1 MDQDDDTLDIALSPS
16 DHLFHKPERICVFG
30 SSGGGKTHLTVNLV
44 RRFSDRFYKIIL
56 CGNKNDLLTLPET
69 RAKTEMYQSDSQ
81 GEEIFNPFQH
91 MDPYDM
97 KKNDTGRQLLL
108 VYDDLMETV
117 YKSPIISQIFSK
129 GRHLGLSVILIL
141 QTYYPTGSGTSLMP
155 QIKNN
160 ATIQIFTKCRSQSEI
175 GSIASRLE
183 YGKHDREFFV
193 NLFKKLVLD
202 KRYGYV
208 AVFMDSSDSRV
219 RYANNLIGEDGS
231 PYLTVYI
238 RRKN

>member
-91 MDPYDM
+91 MDLYDM
-97 KKNDTGRQLLL
+97 KKMTRADSYSLCMTTLWKLSIKAQSFP
-108 VYDDLMETV
+108 
-117 YKSPIISQIFSK
+117 KFSQR
-129 GRHLGLSVILIL
+129 GVIW
-141 QTYYPTGSGTSLMP
+141 G
-155 QIKNN
+155 
-160 ATIQIFTKCRSQSEI
+160 
-175 GSIASRLE
+175 
-183 YGKHDREFFV
+183 
-193 NLFKKLVLD
+193 
-202 KRYGYV
+202 
-208 AVFMDSSDSRV
+208 
-219 RYANNLIGEDGS
+219 
-231 PYLTVYI
+231 
-238 RRKN
+238 